1 LKKKATENSFLH
13 GTSYPG
19 GIKALREYIE
29 TNLKYPEE
37 AVKNAIGGIVSIMF
51 DIDKNGK
58 VSNTKVKHGIGYG
71 CDEEALRLVKSL
83 RYSSTKNR
91 GLFVVFHETINITFN
106 LQGYLKKFNE
116 ENLKRQAEAEAANP
130 TPEPAQPQGFSI
142 NYTVTNKDEKP
153 AINYTIKLN

>member
-1 LKKKATENSFLH
+1 MKKKATENSFLH

-58 VSNTKVKHGIGYG
+58 VSNTKVKHGIGFG

-116 ENLKRQAEAEAANP
+116 ENLKRQAEEKTA
-130 TPEPAQPQGFSI
+130 TPQPQQQGFSI

-153 AINYTIKLN
+153 VVNYTIKLNPE

>member
-1 LKKKATENSFLH
+1 MKKKATENSFLH

-29 TNLKYPEE
+29 TNLKYPED
-37 AVKNAIGGIVSIMF
+37 AVRNAIGGVVSIMF

-91 GLFVVFHETINITFN
+91 GLFVVFHETINISFN

-116 ENLKRQAEAEAANP
+116 ENLKRQTEEKAA
-130 TPEPAQPQGFSI
+130 TPQPQQQGFSI

-153 AINYTIKLN
+153 VINYTIKLNGE